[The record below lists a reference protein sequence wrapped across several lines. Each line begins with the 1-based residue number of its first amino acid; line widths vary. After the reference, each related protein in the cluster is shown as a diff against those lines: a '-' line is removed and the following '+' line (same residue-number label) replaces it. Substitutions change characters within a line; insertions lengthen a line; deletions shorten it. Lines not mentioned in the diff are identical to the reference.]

1 MSKHGRSHGTAW
13 FMLLLVVAIAAW
25 SAWYLL
31 VPYSAAPLPRDINIP
46 PGQSLAAVAN
56 RLHDKGLLPDRWRFV
71 LLARATGKATAIK
84 AGLYRVST
92 PLTPPQL
99 LRLLT
104 EGDSTVAAFTIVE
117 GWNWRQVQAALAS
130 SDFLKHDASEMG
142 EVELARYLELP
153 TRSVEGWFFPDT
165 YHVARGSS
173 ELVLLRRAHETM
185 QKRLQSAWTQRGS
198 DLPYANA
205 YDALIMA
212 SIVEKETG
220 HPEDR
225 AMVAAVFV
233 NRLKQN
239 MRLQTDPTVI
249 YGLGDA
255 FDGNLRKRDLLSDT
269 PYNTYTRS
277 GLPPTPIAMPGLAS
291 IEAALN
297 PPASRALYF
306 VAKGDGRSEFSETL
320 DAHNNAVN
328 RYQRRRQP

>member
-1 MSKHGRSHGTAW
+1 MSKHGRSHGTAL
-13 FMLLLVVAIAAW
+13 FMLLVAAAIAAW
-25 SAWYLL
+25 TAWYLL
-31 VPYSAAPLPRDINIP
+31 VPYAAAPLPRDINIP

-56 RLHDKGLLPDRWRFV
+56 RLHDKGLLPDSWRFV
-71 LLARATGKATAIK
+71 LLARVTGKATAIK

-104 EGDSTVAAFTIVE
+104 DGDSTVAAFTIVE
-117 GWNWRQVQAALAS
+117 GWNWRQVRAALAS
-130 SDFLKHDASEMG
+130 ADFLKHDASDLG
-142 EVELARYLELP
+142 EAELARYLELP

-173 ELVLLRRAHETM
+173 ELILLRRAHDTM
-185 QKRLQSAWTQRGS
+185 RKRLQAAWENRMP
-198 DLPYANA
+198 DLPYGNA
-205 YDALIMA
+205 YEALIMA

-220 HPEDR
+220 NPQDR
-225 AMVAAVFV
+225 PMVAAVFV
-233 NRLKQN
+233 NRLKQK
-239 MRLQTDPTVI
+239 MRLQTDPAVI
-249 YGLGDA
+249 YGLGDG
-255 FDGNLRKRDLLSDT
+255 FDGNLRKRDLLTDT

-291 IEAALN
+291 IEAALH
-297 PPASRALYF
+297 PPESRVLYF

>member
-1 MSKHGRSHGTAW
+1 MSKPGRSHGTALIS
-13 FMLLLVVAIAAW
+13 MLLLAAIAVW
-25 SAWYLL
+25 TAWYLL

-46 PGQSLAAVAN
+46 PGQSLSAVAK
-56 RLHDKGLLPDRWRFV
+56 RLHDRGLLPDSWRFV
-71 LLARATGKATAIK
+71 LLARVSGKATAIK
-84 AGLYRVST
+84 AGLYRVSK

-117 GWNWRQVQAALAS
+117 GWNWRQVRSALAA
-130 SDFLKHDASEMG
+130 SDFLQHDASDLAEAD
-142 EVELARYLELP
+142 LARYLELP
-153 TRSVEGWFFPDT
+153 TSSVEGWLFPDT

-173 ELVLLRRAHETM
+173 ELILLRRAHETM
-185 QKRLQSAWTQRGS
+185 QKRLQAAWEKRKPE
-198 DLPYANA
+198 LPYVNA
-205 YDALIMA
+205 YEALIMA

-220 HPEDR
+220 NPEDR

-233 NRLKQN
+233 NRLRQK
-239 MRLQTDPTVI
+239 MRLQTDPAVI

-255 FDGNLRKRDLLSDT
+255 FDGNLRKRDLLTDT

-277 GLPPTPIAMPGLAS
+277 GLPPTPIAMPGLAA

-297 PPASRALYF
+297 PPESGVLYF
-306 VAKGDGRSEFSETL
+306 VARGDGRSEFSETL
-320 DAHNNAVN
+320 DAHNTAVN